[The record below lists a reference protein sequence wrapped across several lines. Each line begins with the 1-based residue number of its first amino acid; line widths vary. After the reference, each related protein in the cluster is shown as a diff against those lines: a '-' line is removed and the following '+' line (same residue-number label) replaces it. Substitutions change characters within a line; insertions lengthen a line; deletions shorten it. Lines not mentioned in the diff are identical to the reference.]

1 MGLKGVISRFFK
13 GNVKRDFDRLVNIY
27 LLKVNLSKDFRE
39 KRVKE
44 ETFRTKYIELLDLEI
59 IGEEL
64 EQKLTKSKNLKIDLE
79 SLRYNLAKQK
89 RFFIQYHESDLNFIL
104 QPLSDLDFASL
115 YTLLA
120 EQGRLLTVEKK
131 DLENVTTENET
142 KIAKLK
148 VWGLD
153 ISQNKRLV
161 SVLINNWDLIEEL
174 NNIYNINNY
183 RTKFKIS
190 SFSGLIRTGDD
201 IIIIIDIARKCNK
214 HFPFIIDIL
223 SVLSDDLIKNTK
235 DLEEISSLI
244 IQLVSDYMNSKADY
258 RNWHGTLSTSLESF
272 IKNKRDI

>member
-161 SVLINNWDLIEEL
+161 SVLINNWDLI
-174 NNIYNINNY
+174 
-183 RTKFKIS
+183 
-190 SFSGLIRTGDD
+190 D
-201 IIIIIDIARKCNK
+201 C
-214 HFPFIIDIL
+214 
-223 SVLSDDLIKNTK
+223 
-235 DLEEISSLI
+235 
-244 IQLVSDYMNSKADY
+244 
-258 RNWHGTLSTSLESF
+258 
-272 IKNKRDI
+272 